1 MVTKRKSKLGL
12 QMAGFAALVAVMVVL
27 AGQVMADAQGQR
39 ELRMTTTTHGDLD
52 PSSNMLCYREC
63 SFSR

>member
-39 ELRMTTTTHGDLD
+39 ELRMTTTQGDLD